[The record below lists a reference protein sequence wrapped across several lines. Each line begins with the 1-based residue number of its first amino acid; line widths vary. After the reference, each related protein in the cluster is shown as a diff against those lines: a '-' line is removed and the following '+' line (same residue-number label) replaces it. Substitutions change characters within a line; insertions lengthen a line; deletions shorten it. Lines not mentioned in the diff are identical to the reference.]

1 MTKKTINTKQL
12 TGNQVSSIVQSIK
25 LFNSLGIKE
34 LGLKESTKLTKFM
47 VDCSNVYTDIIKSI
61 SDCLKSQNDKLIA
74 DNEDK
79 KELLIGL
86 VTIRH
91 DINACNKFIEE
102 HKELES
108 IVPILE
114 QFNKDILELQDN
126 LAGKLYTLDYNID
139 TLKLMRAI
147 EATNPTVEQ
156 VTPISFLFN

>member
-12 TGNQVSSIVQSIK
+12 SGNQIVSIVQSIK
-25 LFNSLGIKE
+25 LLNSLGIKE
-34 LGLKESTKLTKFM
+34 LGIKESTKLTKFM
-47 VDCSNVYTDIIKSI
+47 IDCSNVYTDIIKSI
-61 SDCLKSQNDKLIA
+61 SDCLKLQNDKLIA

-79 KELLIGL
+79 KDLLIGL

-91 DINACNKFIEE
+91 DINACNKFIDE

-114 QFNKDILELQDN
+114 QFNKDILKLQDN
-126 LAGKLYTLDYNID
+126 LTGKLYTLDYNID
-139 TLKLMRAI
+139 TLKLMKAI

-156 VTPISFLFN
+156 ITPISFLFN